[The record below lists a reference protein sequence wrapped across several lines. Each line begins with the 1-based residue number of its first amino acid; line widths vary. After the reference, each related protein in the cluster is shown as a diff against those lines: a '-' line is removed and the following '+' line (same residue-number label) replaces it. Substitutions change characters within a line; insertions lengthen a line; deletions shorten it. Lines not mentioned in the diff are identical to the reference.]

1 MKALVYSSKACVTFT
16 LADLQQLADSAAQ
29 RNQADAITGY
39 LYFDKGRFMQYLE
52 GEVAAL
58 EDLKARLLR
67 DPRHQILRMV
77 EDEAL
82 TERRL
87 PHWHMRWL
95 QQGSLVQIRLEHILY
110 DFMQLKTP
118 RTQNRDLLAPHVWH
132 LVEQII
138 NLQKKHG

>member
-39 LYFDKGRFMQYLE
+39 LYFDKGRFMQYIE

-82 TERRL
+82 AERRL

-95 QQGSLVQIRLEHILY
+95 RQGSLVQIRLEHILC

-118 RTQNRDLLAPHVWH
+118 RTHNRDLLAPHIWH

-138 NLQKKHG
+138 NLQTKHG